1 MVPPEPHL
9 YNNRSV
15 AMSSSGSL
23 PTPVGPYWYENL
35 GEDEFQKL
43 CHVLIAGKYDSVT
56 CYPVG
61 QKDGGRDITQKTDA
75 GGVVYQ
81 VKWSKDPVKNPLTWL
96 EKAITGESDSIKA
109 RVKAGSNRY
118 VLMTSVSGTAAAA
131 TGPNDY
137 GAGTID
143 KLDTALAGYAT
154 EYGLDSMECWW
165 RDDIDA
171 LVSLSPRSAL
181 WRFQKMLA
189 GPEAMRFLLAADEAE
204 SIDSKLAL
212 LVRKAVQAQWW
223 QDVKVKFKQAELD
236 NDDLVDLFV
245 DVKTYPN
252 PTRAVDNVR
261 NTEHGANPIG
271 AVEYLA
277 SSKAPFTLVRGE
289 PGQGKSTLGQYLR
302 RSIDQ
307 SSYLTSLERRS
318 SVLL

>member
-1 MVPPEPHL
+1 
-9 YNNRSV
+9 
-15 AMSSSGSL
+15 
-23 PTPVGPYWYENL
+23 
-35 GEDEFQKL
+35 
-43 CHVLIAGKYDSVT
+43 
-56 CYPVG
+56 
-61 QKDGGRDITQKTDA
+61 
-75 GGVVYQ
+75 
-81 VKWSKDPVKNPLTWL
+81 
-96 EKAITGESDSIKA
+96 
-109 RVKAGSNRY
+109 
-118 VLMTSVSGTAAAA
+118 
-131 TGPNDY
+131 
-137 GAGTID
+137 
-143 KLDTALAGYAT
+143 
-154 EYGLDSMECWW
+154 
-165 RDDIDA
+165 
-171 LVSLSPRSAL
+171 
-181 WRFQKMLA
+181 
-189 GPEAMRFLLAADEAE
+189 MRFLLAADEAE

-261 NTEHGANPIG
+261 YTEHGANPIG